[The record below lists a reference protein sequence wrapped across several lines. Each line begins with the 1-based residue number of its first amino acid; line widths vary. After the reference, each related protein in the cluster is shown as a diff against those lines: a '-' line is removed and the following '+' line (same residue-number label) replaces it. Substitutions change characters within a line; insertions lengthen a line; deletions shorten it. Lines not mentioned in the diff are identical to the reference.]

1 MSEDS
6 HDQVR
11 AESERDRAARLGVT
25 EAQGAEMARLSQL
38 LQQRLAESQALQ
50 QRLEESERDRVAQ
63 RALLQQ
69 NVEIIQQY
77 AGIIH
82 QQAEAL
88 TRLQTDRERIRQT
101 LLTVSHTRAYKLLRA
116 LGRWET
122 VAQTLALSASRPA
135 ERLAE
140 QINDAGHLPSRPLT
154 RIAVDLIPL
163 LPGSENGGARSIVLD
178 LLRHLSPGCP

>member
-1 MSEDS
+1 MSENS

-11 AESERDRAARLGVT
+11 AESERDRAAPLGVT

-122 VAQTLALSASRPA
+122 VASDLSIICIASCRTACRADQRCGTSAITSAHSYCRRPHTPA
-135 ERLAE
+135 SWE
-140 QINDAGHLPSRPLT
+140 
-154 RIAVDLIPL
+154 
-163 LPGSENGGARSIVLD
+163 
-178 LLRHLSPGCP
+178 